1 MNSIES
7 DKRSLEKNKRISH
20 HNSKF
25 LSLLE
30 LDCIC
35 SHSVYED
42 YYQLLIFIEKKML
55 FLACYTAELLPNE
68 IWAAGKATS
77 KKKKKTLPPSNWRKS
92 PRYSYRI
99 EQRHF
104 LYCDAEDALWVIEDH
119 TLPPIFY
126 LFIKKLSYSFAF
138 ACQLA
143 KRWIIPLTIFLLRLN
158 NLQGWKRAWSWL
170 CTPQQIRQ
178 KFFQNSVSMKN
189 GITQSNSE
197 KSSSSTPQP

>member
-68 IWAAGKATS
+68 I
-77 KKKKKTLPPSNWRKS
+77 
-92 PRYSYRI
+92 
-99 EQRHF
+99 
-104 LYCDAEDALWVIEDH
+104 
-119 TLPPIFY
+119 
-126 LFIKKLSYSFAF
+126 
-138 ACQLA
+138 
-143 KRWIIPLTIFLLRLN
+143 
-158 NLQGWKRAWSWL
+158 
-170 CTPQQIRQ
+170 
-178 KFFQNSVSMKN
+178 
-189 GITQSNSE
+189 
-197 KSSSSTPQP
+197 